1 MKAELE
7 KAIATTIKDVFNQ
20 KIDVELTRPDEQFG
34 DYSTNVALQLAK
46 QLDTLPPEIAKKLI
60 TALKSNSKLPIDDVT
75 MAGPG
80 FINIV
85 LSNQALWKQTEGAP
99 HQSFKGKTIVVEYSD
114 PNPFKVL
121 HVGHLYTSIV
131 GDAIASLLQV
141 AGARV
146 HKVNFGGDVG
156 LHVGKTM
163 WAILQELGGQHPEK
177 LKTIPNDEQADW
189 LTTAYVAGSQAYDN
203 NSDAREAIET
213 LNKKIY
219 HIHAVKD
226 KTSDLAKIYWETRQ
240 WSYDYFEA
248 FYKQIGTKFE
258 RYYPESETAPL
269 GLQTVQDQL
278 GPVFEKSDGAIV
290 FKAEKYGLH
299 TRVFITKDGLPTYEA
314 KDVGLIMKK
323 WQDYHFDRSIVITG
337 NEIIQYMQVVLKAIE
352 QFAPELA
359 AATTHLTHGM
369 VRMAGG
375 QKMSSRKGNILRATD
390 VLTDVGAA
398 TKTLHGKDDS
408 DSALGAIKYAFIK
421 QRLGGDIIFDVQES
435 VSIEGNSGPYLQYA
449 HARARSI
456 LSKAHVQP
464 QPATTLDPAER
475 RLLRKISEYTEVV
488 DEAVQGLAPHHIAT
502 YLYELA
508 QNFNQFYETNR
519 VIGDKRQASRL
530 ALVTEYANVLKQGL
544 THLNIPAPEHM

>member
-1 MKAELE
+1 
-7 KAIATTIKDVFNQ
+7 
-20 KIDVELTRPDEQFG
+20 
-34 DYSTNVALQLAK
+34 
-46 QLDTLPPEIAKKLI
+46 
-60 TALKSNSKLPIDDVT
+60 
-75 MAGPG
+75 
-80 FINIV
+80 
-85 LSNQALWKQTEGAP
+85 
-99 HQSFKGKTIVVEYSD
+99 
-114 PNPFKVL
+114 
-121 HVGHLYTSIV
+121 
-131 GDAIASLLQV
+131 
-141 AGARV
+141 
-146 HKVNFGGDVG
+146 
-156 LHVGKTM
+156 M